1 MGYYGLLWVIM
12 EYYGLLWN
20 ELLWIIMDYN
30 RLLIHHGLLYN
41 GLFLWVMNLLI
52 HLVCESGLV
61 NPWQLILR
69 RMHWWNACRLMSAS
83 LSDNNSVP

>member
-41 GLFLWVMNLLI
+41 GLFLWVIMNLLP
-52 HLVCESGLV
+52 SG
-61 NPWQLILR
+61 
-69 RMHWWNACRLMSAS
+69 S
-83 LSDNNSVP
+83 

>member
-1 MGYYGLLWVIM
+1 MRYAILMGFHMIYPLAIYGF
-12 EYYGLLWN
+12 
-20 ELLWIIMDYN
+20 LWIIMDSN